1 MGEMDD
7 MTDETP
13 MTDERARPPVGAGD
27 PPHGPGPGLI
37 LAGVLALIVVF
48 AAGLAIG
55 QGLGGGAPAVTPTS
69 AAVATPSVTPPLTP
83 SPTTAAETGTST
95 TSPTGSPATA
105 SPAPSPAPAEATGT
119 PAPTIPLPSQPPG
132 APTDFALFWEALGLV
147 RERYVDRADIT
158 DTDLTYGAIRGLVD
172 ALGDA
177 GHSVFLTPDQ
187 LAAERESLQGR
198 VSGIGAILGERAGRP
213 IIVSVI
219 SGAPADRAGLRPGDL
234 ILAVDGR
241 SIDRL
246 RTDEVVELVRGR
258 AGTEVMLSIQH
269 RGEVEVLDVTMVREV
284 IDVPAVSWSTVPGT
298 TIADIRLVS
307 FSEGAG
313 EALHEALQAALD
325 AGAQRIV
332 LDLRSNPGGLVNEA
346 VAVASDFLASGVVYQ
361 RQDAAGETAPVE
373 VSGGGIATEVPL
385 VVIVDEGTASSAEI
399 VAGAIQDNGRGRVI
413 GKRTF
418 GTGTVL
424 NTFEL
429 SDGSAVRLGVEHWL
443 TPDGRLIF
451 DSGIEPD
458 EVVELPSDGLTLEP
472 RELEGMTP
480 EDLAAASDTQLLRA
494 IEILVTGG
502 DVGQRASRSEA
513 WVGIAR

>member
-7 MTDETP
+7 MTEETP
-13 MTDERARPPVGAGD
+13 MTDERARPPVRAGD
-27 PPHGPGPGLI
+27 PSHGPGPGLI

-48 AAGLAIG
+48 GAGLAIG
-55 QGLGGGAPAVTPTS
+55 TGLGGGAPAVTPTS
-69 AAVATPSVTPPLTP
+69 ATVATPSSTSPATP
-83 SPTTAAETGTST
+83 SPTTAAATGTST
-95 TSPTGSPATA
+95 PSPTGTPATA
-105 SPAPSPAPAEATGT
+105 SPPPSPTPAEATAT
-119 PAPTIPLPSQPPG
+119 PAPTPAPSQPPG
-132 APTDFALFWEALGLV
+132 APTDFGLFWEALGLV
-147 RERYVDRADIT
+147 RERYVDRADIP
-158 DTDLTYGAIRGLVD
+158 DTDLTYGAIRGMVD

-177 GHSVFLTPDQ
+177 GHSVFLTPEQ
-187 LAAERESLQGR
+187 LAAEKESLQGR
-198 VSGIGAILGERAGRP
+198 VSGIGAILGERGGRP

-269 RGEVEVLDVTMVREV
+269 RGEAEVIDVTLVREV
-284 IDVPAVSWSTVPGT
+284 IDVPSVSWSTVPGT

-325 AGAQRIV
+325 AGAQQIV

-346 VAVASDFLASGVVYQ
+346 VAVASDFLARGVVYQ
-361 RQDAAGETAPVE
+361 RQDAAGQTAPVE
-373 VSGGGIATEVPL
+373 VSGGGIAAEVPL

-458 EVVELPSDGLTLEP
+458 EVVELPTDGLTLEP
-472 RELEGMTP
+472 REVEGMTP
-480 EDLAAASDTQLLRA
+480 EDLAAATDTQLLRA
-494 IEILVTGG
+494 IEILTTGG
-502 DVGQRASRSEA
+502 DVGQPPSRSQA
-513 WVGIAR
+513 SVGIAR